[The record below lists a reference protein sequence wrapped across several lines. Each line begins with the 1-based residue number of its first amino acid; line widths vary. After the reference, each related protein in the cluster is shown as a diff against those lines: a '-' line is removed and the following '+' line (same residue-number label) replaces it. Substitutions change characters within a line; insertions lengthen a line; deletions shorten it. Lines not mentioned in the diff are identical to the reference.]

1 MSYNFLRNSPYTFPK
16 LSQNTLIMMR
26 RIITLSKK
34 TDNILLFE
42 RNLPK
47 VYKNHYLKNFEN
59 VAVLLKFLKLN
70 TVHFLIMDECIAVNQ
85 FFLKVRKSYP
95 HIRIIM
101 VSDQTN
107 MDCVNLSIE
116 YKVAGVILDT
126 KIEHDMNKAIDQID
140 LGTPFFSEELNA
152 IILNKIT
159 QHRLKDTDNSSL
171 EILTKR
177 EIEILLLILEELT
190 NYEIAKKLFV
200 SPRTIDTHRR
210 NLLQKTKAKNTVG
223 LVKFAFKNN
232 LISKY

>member
-1 MSYNFLRNSPYTFPK
+1 MFYNFLRNSPYTFPK

-26 RIITLSKK
+26 RIVTLSKN
-34 TDNILLFE
+34 TDSILLFE
-42 RNLPK
+42 RTLPQ
-47 VYKNHYLKNFEN
+47 VYENHYLKNFEN

-70 TVHFLIMDECIAVNQ
+70 TVHFLIMDESTGVNQ

-95 HIRIIM
+95 HIRIIL
-101 VSDQTN
+101 VTEQSN
-107 MDCVNLSIE
+107 LDCINLSIE
-116 YKVAGVILDT
+116 YKVAGVVLNS
-126 KIEHDMNKAIDQID
+126 KIGSDLNKSIDQINS
-140 LGTPFFSEELNA
+140 GTPFFSEDLNA